1 MASVRKKTAGKQEY
15 YYLEHSF
22 RERGKIQKKEKYLGK
37 TLPDNLEELKRQIIA
52 ETYRDKWLDLFD
64 KIKKEY
70 SEQEKITPPSAREKE
85 TENFIIKFT
94 YDTNRIEGSKLT
106 FRETSLLLE
115 KGITPNE
122 KTLRDVKEAESHR
135 NAFYE
140 MLSYEKE
147 LSLNTILYFH
157 KKLFEETKKD
167 IAGKLRQHQVAI
179 SGSRFMPSFPAE
191 VYPLLMDFFRW
202 YGRNKDR
209 MHPVELA
216 ALVHLKLVTIHPFA
230 DGNGRISRLI
240 MNFVLHRHGFPML
253 NIPYEKRSGYYN
265 ALEKS
270 QIKKDETV
278 FLQWLFKRYLN
289 EHRQYLKTS
298 SNGKH
303 NVLY

>member
-1 MASVRKKTAGKQEY
+1 MASVRKKIAGKQEY

-37 TLPDNLEELKRQIIA
+37 TLPDNLEELKQQIIA

-70 SEQEKITPPSAREKE
+70 SVREKTTPTSVREKE
-85 TENFIIKFT
+85 IENFIIKFT

-122 KTLRDVKEAESHR
+122 KTLRDVKEAEAHR

-157 KKLFEETKKD
+157 KKLFDGTKKD
-167 IAGKLRQHQVAI
+167 IAEKLRQHQVAI
-179 SGSRFMPSFPAE
+179 SGSRFMPPFPVE

-202 YGRNKDR
+202 YGKNKDH

-216 ALVHLKLVTIHPFA
+216 ALVHLKLATIHPFA

-240 MNFVLHRHGFPML
+240 MNFVLRRHGFPML

-270 QIKKDETV
+270 QVKKDEAI

-289 EHRQYLKTS
+289 EHRQYLKTC

-303 NVLY
+303 NVIY